1 MNSGKVFFGI
11 LAGLAAGAMLGLL
24 FAPEKGS
31 NTIKKISEKGD
42 DFLDEL
48 NQTLDRFLVNIDK
61 KIDQVS
67 KDITTIAKHE

>member
-24 FAPEKGS
+24 FVPEKGS
-31 NTIKKISEKGD
+31 NTIRKITEKGD
-42 DFLDEL
+42 DFADDL
-48 NQTLDRFLVNIDK
+48 NRKFDQFLEIITK

-67 KDITTIAKHE
+67 KDISTIAERE

>member
-11 LAGLAAGAMLGLL
+11 LAGLAAGATLGLL

-31 NTIKKISEKGD
+31 NTIRKITEKGD
-42 DFLDEL
+42 DFADEL
-48 NQTLDRFLVNIDK
+48 NRKFDQFLEIITQ

-67 KDITTIAKHE
+67 KDISTIVEHE